1 MSVTDTKAVQRL
13 FDELAG
19 EYDQYI
25 PFFGTFGRDL
35 VTWCGLQPGQRI
47 LDIAAGRGAIAGPA
61 ARAVGDRGEVLAI
74 DNAANMLE
82 SLVVDHQD
90 VPQLTTRVM
99 DAHQLDLPD
108 ASFDVVTCGFTLHF
122 LDDPARAIAEVHRV
136 LRPGG
141 VFAFSGPPTN
151 RGDDG
156 TPKATDDRWAFYG
169 ELISDM
175 TQRASSMNK
184 PDLFTPPPRP
194 LPDLCAE
201 AGFVDM
207 EQRSAR
213 ASFAMRDPQHHWDWN
228 MSHGFRGLVEFL
240 GPELAEEFRTRMF
253 AGLERVHADG
263 GIVINAAVAF
273 NRMRKD

>member
-1 MSVTDTKAVQRL
+1 MQRL
-13 FDELAG
+13 FNELAG

-25 PFFGTFGRDL
+25 PFFATFGRDL

-74 DNAANMLE
+74 DNAPNMLE
-82 SLVVDHQD
+82 ALVADHRD
-90 VPQLTTRVM
+90 IPQLTTSVM

-108 ASFDVVTCGFTLHF
+108 AYFDVVTCGFILHF
-122 LDDPARAIAEVHRV
+122 LDDPARAISEVHRV

-151 RGDDG
+151 RGDDD
-156 TPKATDDRWAFYG
+156 TPKAKDDRWAFYS
-169 ELISDM
+169 ELMSDM
-175 TQRASSMNK
+175 TPRASSMKK

-194 LPDLCAE
+194 LPDLCTE

-213 ASFAMRDPQHHWDWN
+213 ASFAMRDPLHYWDWS
-228 MSHGFRGLVEFL
+228 MSHGFRGFVESL
-240 GPELAEEFRTRMF
+240 GPELAEEFRARMF
-253 AGLERVHADG
+253 AGLERLHVDG
-263 GIVINAAVAF
+263 GIVVNAAVAF